1 MKIRLLVVMLVLPL
15 LAQAESLRSLVKT
28 GNDAYKA
35 GEFDEALN
43 AYRQAQ
49 VAAPQDALGKFNEG
63 AALYRKDEH
72 ESAAEA
78 FRAAA
83 LDAKASG
90 NSRLEAKSLFNLGNA
105 LLKGAEASQEYEP
118 QAGIDKLKQ
127 GAAAYRQAL
136 SRDPQLTAA
145 AENLQIARARLS
157 ELLKQQAQQSQQ
169 QSPGSND
176 LQDQIQEQLKKQQEL
191 SKDNRESQQQPSQG
205 DQQQQ
210 AQRQKDLQQ
219 RSEELAEKANKTP
232 QSEQAQEQLKQA
244 AAEQQKA
251 SQQLSQGQMQEA
263 AESQQKA
270 ENHLSQALQQL
281 QQQGEQQSDQQQQQ
295 EQAQSQPPPTQEQDQ
310 GQAQPL
316 QALELTPEDILDQE
330 RVARQRRQLLQGQQQ
345 RPVEKDW

>member
-1 MKIRLLVVMLVLPL
+1 MRMRLLIVLLLFPL

-49 VAAPQDALGKFNEG
+49 IEAPQDALGKFNEG

-72 ESAAEA
+72 YSAAEA

-90 NSRLEAKSLFNLGNA
+90 DSRLEAKSLFNLGNA
-105 LLKGAEASQEYEP
+105 LLKGAETSEKYEP
-118 QAGIDKLKQ
+118 QASVDRLKQ

-136 SRDPQLTAA
+136 SRDPQLKAA
-145 AENLQIARARLS
+145 AENLQIARTRLGQ
-157 ELLKQQAQQSQQ
+157 LLKQQAQQSQQ
-169 QSPGSND
+169 PSQGSND

-191 SKDNRESQQQPSQG
+191 SEDNRESQQEPSDG
-205 DQQQQ
+205 EQQQQ

-219 RSEELAEKANKTP
+219 RSEELAEEANQTP

-251 SQQLSQGQMQEA
+251 SQQLSQGQMKEA

-281 QQQGEQQSDQQQQQ
+281 QQQGEQKSEQQ
-295 EQAQSQPPPTQEQDQ
+295 EAQSQPPPTQGLDQ

-330 RVARQRRQLLQGQQQ
+330 RVARQRRQLLEGQQQ

>member
-1 MKIRLLVVMLVLPL
+1 MTMRLLVALLALPL
-15 LAQAESLRSLVKT
+15 LVEAESLRSLVKT
-28 GNDAYKA
+28 GNEAYRA

-49 VAAPQDALGKFNEG
+49 AEAPQDALGKFNEG

-72 ESAAEA
+72 DSAAEA

-83 LDAKASG
+83 LDAKAAGDSQ
-90 NSRLEAKSLFNLGNA
+90 LEAKSLFNLGNA
-105 LLKGAEASQEYEP
+105 LLKGAETSQKYEP
-118 QAGIDKLKQ
+118 QASVDKLTQ

-136 SRDPQLTAA
+136 GRDPKLTVA

-157 ELLKQQAQQSQQ
+157 ELLKQQAQQSPE
-169 QSPGSND
+169 QSKGSDD
-176 LQDQIQEQLKKQQEL
+176 LQNQIQEQLEKQEQL
-191 SKDNRESQQQPSQG
+191 SEDNRESQQNPSDG
-205 DQQQQ
+205 EQQQQ

-219 RSEELAEKANKTP
+219 RSEELAEEANQTP
-232 QSEQAQEQLKQA
+232 QSQEAQEHLKQA
-244 AAEQQKA
+244 AEEQQKA
-251 SQQLSQGQMQEA
+251 AQQLSQGELQQAE
-263 AESQQKA
+263 ESQQQA

-281 QQQGEQQSDQQQQQ
+281 QQQGEQQSEEQ
-295 EQAQSQPPPTQEQDQ
+295 QAQSQPPPTPGQQQ

-316 QALELTPEDILDQE
+316 QALDLTPEDILDQE

>member
-1 MKIRLLVVMLVLPL
+1 MKMRLFIVLLALPL

-49 VAAPQDALGKFNEG
+49 LEAPRNALGKFNEG
-63 AALYRKDEH
+63 AALYRQDEH
-72 ESAAEA
+72 DAAAEA

-83 LDAKASG
+83 LDAKSAG
-90 NSRLEAKSLFNLGNA
+90 DSRLEAKSLFNLGNA
-105 LLKGAEASQEYEP
+105 LLKGAETSEKYEP
-118 QAGIDKLKQ
+118 QASVDKLKQ

-136 SRDPQLTAA
+136 GRDPQLTAA

-169 QSPGSND
+169 PSQGSGD
-176 LQDQIQEQLKKQQEL
+176 LESQIEEQLKKQQEL
-191 SKDNRESQQQPSQG
+191 SEDNRESQQNPSEG
-205 DQQQQ
+205 EQQQQ

-219 RSEELAEKANKTP
+219 RSEELSQQTP
-232 QSEQAQEQLKQA
+232 DNQQAQEQLKQA

-251 SQQLSQGQMQEA
+251 AQQLSQGQQQEA
-263 AESQQKA
+263 GESQQKA
-270 ENHLSQALQQL
+270 EGHLAQALQEL
-281 QQQGEQQSDQQQQQ
+281 QQQGEQESEQQ
-295 EQAQSQPPPTQEQDQ
+295 QAQSQPPPAQGQEQGD
-310 GQAQPL
+310 AQPL

-330 RVARQRRQLLQGQQQ
+330 RVARQRRQLMQGQQQ